1 MRIPFC
7 LLKNS
12 GALVFL
18 LSTCILST
26 QVLAAKDN
34 VQKNGDILQFAI
46 PLLSL
51 GSTLVFEDDFE
62 GSKQFLKAFAA
73 SELTTLALKKL
84 THERRPSGSCCD
96 SFPSGHTSA
105 AFMGA
110 SFIHYRYGW
119 KYSIPAYVAAA
130 YVGYSRVHSNQHY
143 TRDVVAGAAVGIISS
158 YFFTKKYHGFSVTP
172 YTYAGGVGLQLNT
185 QF

>member
-1 MRIPFC
+1 M
-7 LLKNS
+7 KNNLTIQKTS
-12 GALVFL
+12 LFVLFILFL
-18 LSTCILST
+18 PLQAYAID
-26 QVLAAKDN
+26 QVR
-34 VQKNGDILQFAI
+34 KNGDILQFVI

-51 GSTLVFEDDFE
+51 SSTFVFEDDFE

-73 SELTTLALKKL
+73 TELTTQMLKKL
-84 THERRPSGSCCD
+84 THERRPSGSCCE

-119 KYSIPAYVAAA
+119 KYSIPAYVAAT

-158 YFFTKKYHGFSVTP
+158 YFFTKKYNGFSITP
-172 YTYAGGVGLQLNT
+172 YTYADVVGLQINS

>member
-1 MRIPFC
+1 MTNNLLIKKTC
-7 LLKNS
+7 LLII
-12 GALVFL
+12 F
-18 LSTCILST
+18 ILCLPIQANARD
-26 QVLAAKDN
+26 QVR
-34 VQKNGDILQFAI
+34 KNGDILEFAI

-51 GSTLVFEDDFE
+51 SSTLILEDDFD
-62 GSKQFLKAFAA
+62 GSMQFLKAFAT
-73 SELTTLALKKL
+73 SEITTQVLKKL
-84 THERRPSGSCCD
+84 THERRPNGSCCE

-119 KYSIPAYVAAA
+119 KYSVPAYIAAT

-143 TRDVVAGAAVGIISS
+143 TRDVVAGAAVGILSS
-158 YFFTKKYHGFSVTP
+158 YFFTQKYKGFSVTP
-172 YTYAGGVGLQLNT
+172 YAVADGVGLQINS